1 MDEGANRKKRVLVVD
16 DEPRIG
22 KILSIKLRLYGY
34 EVITT
39 TSGAEAIE
47 LVRKQEPDIVLLDML
62 LPDVAGLEVLGRVR
76 AFSQVPIIVFTAKP
90 DIIQS
95 AMKVGANDSITKPFD
110 PDQVVKKIGMILDS
124 SNQKQ

>member
-1 MDEGANRKKRVLVVD
+1 VDEGAKKKKSILVVD

-39 TSGAEAIE
+39 TSGAEAID

-62 LPDVAGLEVLGRVR
+62 LPDVAGLEVLRRLR
-76 AFSQVPIIVFTAKP
+76 AFSQVPIVVFTAKP

-95 AMKVGANDSITKPFD
+95 AMKLGANDSITKPFD
-110 PDQVVKKIGMILDS
+110 PDRVVKKIGAILGS
-124 SNQKQ
+124 TS